1 MWAGAYLRWSGGR
14 WRSVPVTRGPAGNE
28 IVDGIA
34 AVPGSAT
41 VWGFG
46 KDSDHSFI
54 AEYQA

>member
-14 WRSVPVTRGPAGNE
+14 WHSVPVTRGSAGND
-28 IVDGIA
+28 IVEGIA

-46 KDSDHSFI
+46 KNTDHSFI
-54 AEYQA
+54 AEYRA